1 MGDWWKKT
9 GKKKKKKEGNLPQ
22 RNKANKRSDR
32 ISDKK
37 TKTNQTSIT
46 GYTTDLGRK
55 ENKQKQSTDDNP
67 GNSAGINARNLLVG
81 EVGGNT
87 TQN

>member
-1 MGDWWKKT
+1 MVEKNW
-9 GKKKKKKEGNLPQ
+9 KKKKKKEGNLPQ
-22 RNKANKRSDR
+22 RNKANKRSDFCQ
-32 ISDKK
+32 KP
-37 TKTNQTSIT
+37 KTNQTSIT

-55 ENKQKQSTDDNP
+55 ENKNKNKQSTDDNP